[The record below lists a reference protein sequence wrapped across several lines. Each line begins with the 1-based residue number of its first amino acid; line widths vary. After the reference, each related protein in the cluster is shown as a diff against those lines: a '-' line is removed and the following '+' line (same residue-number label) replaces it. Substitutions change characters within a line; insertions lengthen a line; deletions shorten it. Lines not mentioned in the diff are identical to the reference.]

1 MKQSLEKL
9 ETLKKSLM
17 QEYFGYRSP
26 CMPNFDFLNG
36 RQEFS
41 LFAASAVEAEKV
53 FATSSAMCVIG
64 CRKALELAVKW
75 VYTVDNGIQA
85 PYKDNLSALI
95 HEYTFKKQLPP
106 LLFGKIKGIVA
117 FGNIAVHTGK
127 IVPPAFAVQSL
138 KSLFEFIQW
147 VDYSYGSDYQA
158 RTFDEQRIPK
168 THVSLD
174 MQKIRAQESLLGE
187 KDAEIERLRQ
197 QLAELADKY
206 TGAKER
212 NRQSRT
218 ITMEDL
224 SEFSTRKIY
233 IDAMLLGM
241 DWELEGPDSDV
252 SQEYEVEGMAGVPG
266 QKGYADYVLW
276 GRDGKPLAVVEA
288 KKACKDPNTGRTQAK
303 LYADCLEL
311 RFGQRPVM
319 FTTNGFD
326 TFFWDD
332 KGGPQRKVSR
342 IFSKTDLERIIERR
356 TSRLPL
362 ESITIS
368 NAITDRYYQQAAIRS
383 VCEEISR
390 GVRKHLLVMATG
402 TGKTRT
408 AASLVDVLSRGHH
421 ITNVL
426 FLADRTALVSQAK
439 DDFKTYLPNMSLC
452 NLCANKDDA
461 SARIVFSTYPT
472 IMNAIDREKSKDGG
486 MLFSPAHFDLI
497 VIDESHRS
505 IFKKYR
511 AIFEYFDA
519 ILLGLTATPKTEVAR
534 NTYEFFELENGVPT
548 YVYDY
553 DTAVHQD
560 HVLVPYYNYEV
571 TTKFLSEGITYE
583 ELSDED
589 KERYEDDFTEDGVM
603 PDSIPSQALNDFV
616 FNQKTVDL
624 VLQDLMERGI
634 MVNGGERIGKT
645 IIFAQNKRHA
655 EFILERFNKLYPQY
669 HGTWASRVVCDDSY
683 AQTVID
689 NFKEAEKTPY
699 IVVSVDMMDTG
710 IDVPACVNLV
720 FFKKVRSKTKFWQMI
735 GRGTR
740 LCPELTCTDLIERE
754 EYTGKKRFLI
764 FDYCG
769 NFEYFRQV
777 KHTTEGEVPISLS
790 ENIFRKCVRLVAA
803 FQDASKFDGAYQ
815 PWRRELTELCQ
826 GRIAGLNTDLFH
838 VRLAL
843 KHVEKFK
850 KPEAFICLSEL
861 DQQEL
866 TEHIAP
872 LVHFDE
878 ADAMALRFDNF
889 IYGFILNVLDE
900 SPLVRRDMARLV
912 TTARLLEKK
921 SSIPQVAA
929 KLPLLRQ
936 ISAPELWKDIDICKL
951 EDIRRELRALIRFLD
966 EGSKRKDIITILTDP
981 ILDSTA
987 GIPLPEED
995 PFESY
1000 KMKVNRYIEEHKNS
1014 LAIYNLTHNI
1024 SLTRKDY
1031 EELERVFTQELGSK
1045 EDYVKT
1051 FGGTPFGLLIRKI
1064 AKLDHEAVLAA
1075 FSEFINDQSLNSR
1088 QIAFVQ
1094 KIITH
1099 IEQNGYIEDISVLT
1113 KAPFDK
1119 PAKLLD
1125 FDEIR
1130 QRRLLAVIKSVRDNA
1145 LVI

>member
-1 MKQSLEKL
+1 
-9 ETLKKSLM
+9 
-17 QEYFGYRSP
+17 
-26 CMPNFDFLNG
+26 MPNFDFLNG

-41 LFAASAVEAEKV
+41 LFAPSAVEAEKV

-117 FGNIAVHTGK
+117 FGNMAVHTGK
-127 IVPPAFAVQSL
+127 TVPPAFAVQSL

-147 VDYSYGSDYQA
+147 VDYSYGSDYQV
-158 RTFDEQRIPK
+158 RTFDAQRIPK

-332 KGGPQRKVSR
+332 KGDPQRKVSR

-486 MLFSPAHFDLI
+486 ILFSPAHFDLI

-511 AIFEYFDA
+511 AIFEYFNA

-936 ISAPELWKDIDICKL
+936 ISDPELWKDIDICKL

-1051 FGGTPFGLLIRKI
+1051 FGDTPFGLLIRKI

-1094 KIITH
+1094 KVITH

-1125 FDEIR
+1125 FDERR
-1130 QRRLLAVIKSVRDNA
+1130 QERLLAVIKSVRDNA

>member
-1 MKQSLEKL
+1 
-9 ETLKKSLM
+9 
-17 QEYFGYRSP
+17 
-26 CMPNFDFLNG
+26 MPNFDFLNG

-106 LLFGKIKGIVA
+106 LLFGKIKGIVT
-117 FGNIAVHTGK
+117 FGNMAVHTGK

-147 VDYSYGSDYQA
+147 VDYSYGSDYQV
-158 RTFDEQRIPK
+158 RTFDAQRIPK

-174 MQKIRAQESLLGE
+174 MQKILAQESLLGE

-571 TTKFLSEGITYE
+571 MTKFLSEGITYE

-900 SPLVRRDMARLV
+900 SPLVKRDMARLV

-1051 FGGTPFGLLIRKI
+1051 FGDTPFGLLIRKI

-1094 KIITH
+1094 KVITH

>member
-1 MKQSLEKL
+1 
-9 ETLKKSLM
+9 
-17 QEYFGYRSP
+17 
-26 CMPNFDFLNG
+26 MPNFDFLSG

-75 VYTVDNGIQA
+75 VYTVDKGIQA

-95 HEYTFKKQLPP
+95 HEYSFKKQLPP

-117 FGNIAVHTGK
+117 FGNIAVHTSK
-127 IVPPAFAVQSL
+127 IVPLAFAVQSL

-288 KKACKDPNTGRTQAK
+288 KKTCKDPNTGRTQAK

-548 YVYDY
+548 YAYDY

-838 VRLAL
+838 VQLAL

-936 ISAPELWKDIDICKL
+936 ISDPELWKDIDICKL

-1051 FGGTPFGLLIRKI
+1051 FGDTPFGLLIRKI

-1094 KIITH
+1094 KVITH

-1125 FDEIR
+1125 FDERR
-1130 QRRLLAVIKSVRDNA
+1130 QERLLAVIKSVRDNA

>member
-1 MKQSLEKL
+1 
-9 ETLKKSLM
+9 
-17 QEYFGYRSP
+17 
-26 CMPNFDFLNG
+26 MPNFDFLNG

-41 LFAASAVEAEKV
+41 LFAPSAVEAEKV

-117 FGNIAVHTGK
+117 FGNMAVHTGK
-127 IVPPAFAVQSL
+127 TVPPAFAVQSL

-147 VDYSYGSDYQA
+147 VDYSYGSDYQV
-158 RTFDEQRIPK
+158 RTFDAQRIPK

-511 AIFEYFDA
+511 AIFEYFNA

-900 SPLVRRDMARLV
+900 SPLVKRDMARLV

-1051 FGGTPFGLLIRKI
+1051 FGDTPFGLLIRKI

-1094 KIITH
+1094 KVITH

>member
-1 MKQSLEKL
+1 
-9 ETLKKSLM
+9 
-17 QEYFGYRSP
+17 
-26 CMPNFDFLNG
+26 MPNFDFLNG

-106 LLFGKIKGIVA
+106 LLFGKIKGIVT

-127 IVPPAFAVQSL
+127 IVPLAFAVQSL

-266 QKGYADYVLW
+266 QKGYVDYVLW

-288 KKACKDPNTGRTQAK
+288 KKACKDPNTGRTQAR

-408 AASLVDVLSRGHH
+408 AASLVEVLSRGHH

-548 YVYDY
+548 YAYDY

-634 MVNGGERIGKT
+634 KVNGGERIGKT

-826 GRIAGLNTDLFH
+826 GQIAGLNTDLFH

-936 ISAPELWKDIDICKL
+936 ISDPELWKDIDICKL
-951 EDIRRELRALIRFLD
+951 ENIRRELRALICFLD

-1000 KMKVNRYIEEHKNS
+1000 KMKVNCYIEEHKNS

-1051 FGGTPFGLLIRKI
+1051 FGDTPFGLLIRKI

-1094 KIITH
+1094 KVITH

-1130 QRRLLAVIKSVRDNA
+1130 QRKLLAVIQSVRDNA
-1145 LVI
+1145 LVM

>member
-1 MKQSLEKL
+1 
-9 ETLKKSLM
+9 
-17 QEYFGYRSP
+17 
-26 CMPNFDFLNG
+26 MPNFDFLNG

-41 LFAASAVEAEKV
+41 LFAPSAVEAEKV

-117 FGNIAVHTGK
+117 FGNMAVHTGK
-127 IVPPAFAVQSL
+127 TVPPAFAVQSL

-147 VDYSYGSDYQA
+147 VDYSYGSDYQV
-158 RTFDEQRIPK
+158 RTFDAQRIPK

-439 DDFKTYLPNMSLC
+439 DDFKTYLPNTSLC

-486 MLFSPAHFDLI
+486 ILFSPAHFDLI

-511 AIFEYFDA
+511 AIFEYFNA

-838 VRLAL
+838 VQLAL

-900 SPLVRRDMARLV
+900 SPLVKRDMARLV

-1051 FGGTPFGLLIRKI
+1051 FGDTPFGLLIRKI

-1094 KIITH
+1094 KVITH

-1125 FDEIR
+1125 FDEIH

>member
-1 MKQSLEKL
+1 
-9 ETLKKSLM
+9 
-17 QEYFGYRSP
+17 
-26 CMPNFDFLNG
+26 MPNFDFLNG

-106 LLFGKIKGIVA
+106 LLFGKIKGIVT

-147 VDYSYGSDYQA
+147 VDYSYGSDYQV
-158 RTFDEQRIPK
+158 RTFDAQRIPK

-197 QLAELADKY
+197 QLAELANKY

-511 AIFEYFDA
+511 TIFEYFDA

-548 YVYDY
+548 YAYDY

-699 IVVSVDMMDTG
+699 IVASVDMMDTG

-838 VRLAL
+838 VQLAL

-936 ISAPELWKDIDICKL
+936 ISDPELWKDIDICKL

-1051 FGGTPFGLLIRKI
+1051 FGDTPFGLLIRKI

-1094 KIITH
+1094 KVITH

-1125 FDEIR
+1125 FDERR
-1130 QRRLLAVIKSVRDNA
+1130 QERLLAVIKSVRDNA

>member
-1 MKQSLEKL
+1 MS
-9 ETLKKSLM
+9 
-17 QEYFGYRSP
+17 
-26 CMPNFDFLNG
+26 NFDFLNG

-106 LLFGKIKGIVA
+106 LLFGKIKGIVT
-117 FGNIAVHTGK
+117 FGNMAVHTGK

-147 VDYSYGSDYQA
+147 VDYSYGSDYQV
-158 RTFDEQRIPK
+158 RTFDAQRIPK

-174 MQKIRAQESLLGE
+174 MQKILAQESLLGE

-218 ITMEDL
+218 IIMEDL

-900 SPLVRRDMARLV
+900 SPLVKRDMARLV

-1051 FGGTPFGLLIRKI
+1051 FGDTPFGLLIRKI

-1094 KIITH
+1094 KVITH

>member
-1 MKQSLEKL
+1 
-9 ETLKKSLM
+9 
-17 QEYFGYRSP
+17 
-26 CMPNFDFLNG
+26 MPNFDFLNG

-75 VYTVDNGIQA
+75 VYTVDKGIQA

-95 HEYTFKKQLPP
+95 HEYSFKKQLPP

-117 FGNIAVHTGK
+117 FGNIAVHTSK

-288 KKACKDPNTGRTQAK
+288 KKTCKDPNTGRTQAK

-497 VIDESHRS
+497 IIDESHRS

-548 YVYDY
+548 YAYDY

-838 VRLAL
+838 VQLAL

-936 ISAPELWKDIDICKL
+936 ISDPELWKDIDICKL

-1051 FGGTPFGLLIRKI
+1051 FGDTPFGLLIRKI

-1094 KIITH
+1094 KVITH

-1125 FDEIR
+1125 FDERR
-1130 QRRLLAVIKSVRDNA
+1130 QERLLAVIKSVRDNA

>member
-1 MKQSLEKL
+1 
-9 ETLKKSLM
+9 
-17 QEYFGYRSP
+17 
-26 CMPNFDFLNG
+26 MPNFDFLNG

-106 LLFGKIKGIVA
+106 LLFGKIKGIVT
-117 FGNIAVHTGK
+117 FGNMAVHTGK

-147 VDYSYGSDYQA
+147 VDYSYGSDYQV
-158 RTFDEQRIPK
+158 RTFDAQRIPK

-174 MQKIRAQESLLGE
+174 MQKILAQESLLGE

-803 FQDASKFDGAYQ
+803 FQDASKFDGTYQ

-838 VRLAL
+838 VQLAL

-900 SPLVRRDMARLV
+900 SPLVKRDMARLV

-936 ISAPELWKDIDICKL
+936 ISDPELWKDIDICKL

-1051 FGGTPFGLLIRKI
+1051 FGDTPFGLLIRKI

-1094 KIITH
+1094 KVITH

>member
-1 MKQSLEKL
+1 MS
-9 ETLKKSLM
+9 
-17 QEYFGYRSP
+17 
-26 CMPNFDFLNG
+26 NFDFLNG

-106 LLFGKIKGIVA
+106 LLFGKIKGIVT

-127 IVPPAFAVQSL
+127 IVPPAFALQSL

-147 VDYSYGSDYQA
+147 VDYSYGSDYQV
-158 RTFDEQRIPK
+158 RTFDAQRIPK

-342 IFSKTDLERIIERR
+342 IFSKTDLERIIEWR

-408 AASLVDVLSRGHH
+408 AASLVEVLSRGHH

-548 YVYDY
+548 YAYDY

-589 KERYEDDFTEDGVM
+589 KERYEDDFTEDGAM

-634 MVNGGERIGKT
+634 KVNGGERIGKT

-826 GRIAGLNTDLFH
+826 GQIAGLNTDLFH

-936 ISAPELWKDIDICKL
+936 ISDPELWKDIDICKL
-951 EDIRRELRALIRFLD
+951 ENIRRELRALICFLD

-1051 FGGTPFGLLIRKI
+1051 FGDTPFGLLIRKI

-1094 KIITH
+1094 KVITH

-1130 QRRLLAVIKSVRDNA
+1130 QRKLLAVIQSVRDNA
-1145 LVI
+1145 LVM

>member
-1 MKQSLEKL
+1 
-9 ETLKKSLM
+9 
-17 QEYFGYRSP
+17 
-26 CMPNFDFLNG
+26 
-36 RQEFS
+36 
-41 LFAASAVEAEKV
+41 
-53 FATSSAMCVIG
+53 
-64 CRKALELAVKW
+64 
-75 VYTVDNGIQA
+75 
-85 PYKDNLSALI
+85 
-95 HEYTFKKQLPP
+95 
-106 LLFGKIKGIVA
+106 
-117 FGNIAVHTGK
+117 
-127 IVPPAFAVQSL
+127 
-138 KSLFEFIQW
+138 
-147 VDYSYGSDYQA
+147 
-158 RTFDEQRIPK
+158 
-168 THVSLD
+168 
-174 MQKIRAQESLLGE
+174 
-187 KDAEIERLRQ
+187 
-197 QLAELADKY
+197 
-206 TGAKER
+206 
-212 NRQSRT
+212 
-218 ITMEDL
+218 MEDL

-276 GRDGKPLAVVEA
+276 GRDGKPLTVVEA

-936 ISAPELWKDIDICKL
+936 ISDPELWKDIDICKL

-1051 FGGTPFGLLIRKI
+1051 FGDTPFGLLIRKI

-1094 KIITH
+1094 KVITH

>member
-1 MKQSLEKL
+1 
-9 ETLKKSLM
+9 
-17 QEYFGYRSP
+17 
-26 CMPNFDFLNG
+26 MPNFDFLNG

-106 LLFGKIKGIVA
+106 LLFGKIKGIVT
-117 FGNIAVHTGK
+117 FGNMAVHTGK

-147 VDYSYGSDYQA
+147 VDYSYGSDYQV
-158 RTFDEQRIPK
+158 RTFDAQRIPK

-174 MQKIRAQESLLGE
+174 MQKILAQESLLGE

-486 MLFSPAHFDLI
+486 ILFSPAHFDLI

-511 AIFEYFDA
+511 AIFEYFNA

-936 ISAPELWKDIDICKL
+936 ISDPELWKDIDICKL

-1051 FGGTPFGLLIRKI
+1051 FGDTPFGLLIRKI

-1094 KIITH
+1094 KVITH

-1125 FDEIR
+1125 FDERR
-1130 QRRLLAVIKSVRDNA
+1130 QERLLAVIKSVRDNA

>member
-1 MKQSLEKL
+1 M
-9 ETLKKSLM
+9 
-17 QEYFGYRSP
+17 
-26 CMPNFDFLNG
+26 N
-36 RQEFS
+36 
-41 LFAASAVEAEKV
+41 
-53 FATSSAMCVIG
+53 
-64 CRKALELAVKW
+64 
-75 VYTVDNGIQA
+75 
-85 PYKDNLSALI
+85 
-95 HEYTFKKQLPP
+95 
-106 LLFGKIKGIVA
+106 
-117 FGNIAVHTGK
+117 
-127 IVPPAFAVQSL
+127 
-138 KSLFEFIQW
+138 
-147 VDYSYGSDYQA
+147 
-158 RTFDEQRIPK
+158 
-168 THVSLD
+168 
-174 MQKIRAQESLLGE
+174 
-187 KDAEIERLRQ
+187 
-197 QLAELADKY
+197 
-206 TGAKER
+206 
-212 NRQSRT
+212 
-218 ITMEDL
+218 
-224 SEFSTRKIY
+224 
-233 IDAMLLGM
+233 
-241 DWELEGPDSDV
+241 
-252 SQEYEVEGMAGVPG
+252 
-266 QKGYADYVLW
+266 
-276 GRDGKPLAVVEA
+276 GKPLAVVEA
-288 KKACKDPNTGRTQAK
+288 KKTCKDPNTGRTQAK

-497 VIDESHRS
+497 IIDESHRS

-548 YVYDY
+548 YAYDY

-683 AQTVID
+683 AQTVLD

-826 GRIAGLNTDLFH
+826 GRIDGLHPYVFH
-838 VRLAL
+838 VQVAL
-843 KHVEKFK
+843 THGESVN
-850 KPEAFICLSEL
+850 KPEASIDLSQL
-861 DQQEL
+861 D
-866 TEHIAP
+866 
-872 LVHFDE
+872 
-878 ADAMALRFDNF
+878 
-889 IYGFILNVLDE
+889 
-900 SPLVRRDMARLV
+900 
-912 TTARLLEKK
+912 
-921 SSIPQVAA
+921 PQ
-929 KLPLLRQ
+929 
-936 ISAPELWKDIDICKL
+936 
-951 EDIRRELRALIRFLD
+951 
-966 EGSKRKDIITILTDP
+966 
-981 ILDSTA
+981 
-987 GIPLPEED
+987 
-995 PFESY
+995 
-1000 KMKVNRYIEEHKNS
+1000 
-1014 LAIYNLTHNI
+1014 
-1024 SLTRKDY
+1024 
-1031 EELERVFTQELGSK
+1031 
-1045 EDYVKT
+1045 
-1051 FGGTPFGLLIRKI
+1051 
-1064 AKLDHEAVLAA
+1064 
-1075 FSEFINDQSLNSR
+1075 
-1088 QIAFVQ
+1088 
-1094 KIITH
+1094 
-1099 IEQNGYIEDISVLT
+1099 
-1113 KAPFDK
+1113 
-1119 PAKLLD
+1119 
-1125 FDEIR
+1125 
-1130 QRRLLAVIKSVRDNA
+1130 
-1145 LVI
+1145 

>member
-1 MKQSLEKL
+1 
-9 ETLKKSLM
+9 
-17 QEYFGYRSP
+17 
-26 CMPNFDFLNG
+26 MPNFDFLNG

-106 LLFGKIKGIVA
+106 LLFGKIKGIVT
-117 FGNIAVHTGK
+117 FGNMAVHTGK

-147 VDYSYGSDYQA
+147 VDYSYGSDYQV
-158 RTFDEQRIPK
+158 RTFDAQRIPK

-174 MQKIRAQESLLGE
+174 MQKILAQESLLGE

-838 VRLAL
+838 VQLAL

-900 SPLVRRDMARLV
+900 SPPVKRDMARLV

-936 ISAPELWKDIDICKL
+936 ISDPELWKDIDICKL

-1051 FGGTPFGLLIRKI
+1051 FGDTPFGLLIRKI

-1094 KIITH
+1094 KVITH

>member
-1 MKQSLEKL
+1 MSFQ
-9 ETLKKSLM
+9 T
-17 QEYFGYRSP
+17 RS
-26 CMPNFDFLNG
+26 
-36 RQEFS
+36 
-41 LFAASAVEAEKV
+41 
-53 FATSSAMCVIG
+53 
-64 CRKALELAVKW
+64 
-75 VYTVDNGIQA
+75 
-85 PYKDNLSALI
+85 
-95 HEYTFKKQLPP
+95 
-106 LLFGKIKGIVA
+106 
-117 FGNIAVHTGK
+117 
-127 IVPPAFAVQSL
+127 
-138 KSLFEFIQW
+138 
-147 VDYSYGSDYQA
+147 
-158 RTFDEQRIPK
+158 
-168 THVSLD
+168 
-174 MQKIRAQESLLGE
+174 
-187 KDAEIERLRQ
+187 
-197 QLAELADKY
+197 
-206 TGAKER
+206 
-212 NRQSRT
+212 
-218 ITMEDL
+218 
-224 SEFSTRKIY
+224 
-233 IDAMLLGM
+233 
-241 DWELEGPDSDV
+241 
-252 SQEYEVEGMAGVPG
+252 
-266 QKGYADYVLW
+266 
-276 GRDGKPLAVVEA
+276 
-288 KKACKDPNTGRTQAK
+288 
-303 LYADCLEL
+303 
-311 RFGQRPVM
+311 
-319 FTTNGFD
+319 
-326 TFFWDD
+326 
-332 KGGPQRKVSR
+332 
-342 IFSKTDLERIIERR
+342 
-356 TSRLPL
+356 
-362 ESITIS
+362 
-368 NAITDRYYQQAAIRS
+368 QQAAIRS

-838 VRLAL
+838 VQLAL

-900 SPLVRRDMARLV
+900 SPLVKRDMARLV

-936 ISAPELWKDIDICKL
+936 ISDPELWKDIDICKL

-1051 FGGTPFGLLIRKI
+1051 FGDTPFGLLIRKI

-1094 KIITH
+1094 KVITH

>member
-1 MKQSLEKL
+1 
-9 ETLKKSLM
+9 
-17 QEYFGYRSP
+17 
-26 CMPNFDFLNG
+26 MPNFDFLNG

-41 LFAASAVEAEKV
+41 LFAPSAVEAEKV

-117 FGNIAVHTGK
+117 FGNMAVHTGK
-127 IVPPAFAVQSL
+127 TVPPAFAVQSL

-147 VDYSYGSDYQA
+147 VDYSYGSDYQV
-158 RTFDEQRIPK
+158 RTFDAQRIPK

-486 MLFSPAHFDLI
+486 ILFSPAHFDLI

-589 KERYEDDFTEDGVM
+589 KERYEDDFTEDGAM

-936 ISAPELWKDIDICKL
+936 ISDPELWKDIDICKL

-1051 FGGTPFGLLIRKI
+1051 FGDTPFGLLIRKI

-1094 KIITH
+1094 KVITH

>member
-1 MKQSLEKL
+1 
-9 ETLKKSLM
+9 
-17 QEYFGYRSP
+17 
-26 CMPNFDFLNG
+26 MPNFDFLNG

-117 FGNIAVHTGK
+117 FGNMAVHTGK
-127 IVPPAFAVQSL
+127 TVPPAFAVQSL

-147 VDYSYGSDYQA
+147 VDYSYGSDYQV
-158 RTFDEQRIPK
+158 RTFDAQRIPK

-589 KERYEDDFTEDGVM
+589 KERYEDDFTEDGAM

-838 VRLAL
+838 VQLAL

-900 SPLVRRDMARLV
+900 SPPVKRDMARLV

-936 ISAPELWKDIDICKL
+936 ISDPELWKDIDICKL

-1051 FGGTPFGLLIRKI
+1051 FGDTPFGLLIRKI

-1094 KIITH
+1094 KVITH

-1130 QRRLLAVIKSVRDNA
+1130 QERLLAVIKSVRDNA

>member
-1 MKQSLEKL
+1 
-9 ETLKKSLM
+9 
-17 QEYFGYRSP
+17 
-26 CMPNFDFLNG
+26 MPNFDFLNG

-117 FGNIAVHTGK
+117 FGNMAVHTGK
-127 IVPPAFAVQSL
+127 TVPPAFAVQSL

-147 VDYSYGSDYQA
+147 VDYSYGSDYQV
-158 RTFDEQRIPK
+158 RTFDAQRIPK

-838 VRLAL
+838 VQLAL

-900 SPLVRRDMARLV
+900 SPLVKRDMARLV

-929 KLPLLRQ
+929 KLPRLRQ
-936 ISAPELWKDIDICKL
+936 ISDPELWKDIDICKL

-1051 FGGTPFGLLIRKI
+1051 FGDTPFGLLIRKI

-1094 KIITH
+1094 KVITH

>member
-1 MKQSLEKL
+1 
-9 ETLKKSLM
+9 
-17 QEYFGYRSP
+17 
-26 CMPNFDFLNG
+26 MPNFDFLNG

-106 LLFGKIKGIVA
+106 LLFGKIKGIVT
-117 FGNIAVHTGK
+117 FGNMAVHTGK

-147 VDYSYGSDYQA
+147 VDYSYGSDYQV
-158 RTFDEQRIPK
+158 RTFDAQRIPK

-174 MQKIRAQESLLGE
+174 MQKILAQESLLGE

-486 MLFSPAHFDLI
+486 ILFSPAHFDLI

-548 YVYDY
+548 YAYDY

-589 KERYEDDFTEDGVM
+589 KERYEDDFTEDGAM

-838 VRLAL
+838 VQLAL

-900 SPLVRRDMARLV
+900 SPLVKRDMARLV

-936 ISAPELWKDIDICKL
+936 ISDPELWKDIDICKL

-1051 FGGTPFGLLIRKI
+1051 FGDTPFGLLIRKI

-1094 KIITH
+1094 KVITH

-1125 FDEIR
+1125 FDERR
-1130 QRRLLAVIKSVRDNA
+1130 QERLLAVIKSVRDNA

>member
-1 MKQSLEKL
+1 
-9 ETLKKSLM
+9 
-17 QEYFGYRSP
+17 
-26 CMPNFDFLNG
+26 MPNFDFLNG

-106 LLFGKIKGIVA
+106 LLFGKIKGIVT

-147 VDYSYGSDYQA
+147 VDYSYGSDYQV
-158 RTFDEQRIPK
+158 RTFDAQRIPK
-168 THVSLD
+168 AHVSLD
-174 MQKIRAQESLLGE
+174 MQKVRAQESLLGE

-548 YVYDY
+548 YAYDY

-603 PDSIPSQALNDFV
+603 PESIPSQALNDFV

-634 MVNGGERIGKT
+634 KVNGGERIGKT

-740 LCPELTCTDLIERE
+740 LCPGLTCTDLIERE

-929 KLPLLRQ
+929 RLPLLRQ
-936 ISAPELWKDIDICKL
+936 ISDPELWKDIDICKL

-981 ILDSTA
+981 ILDSNA

-1051 FGGTPFGLLIRKI
+1051 FGDTPFGLLIRKI

-1075 FSEFINDQSLNSR
+1075 FSEFINDQLLNSR

-1094 KIITH
+1094 KVITH

-1145 LVI
+1145 LVM

>member
-1 MKQSLEKL
+1 
-9 ETLKKSLM
+9 
-17 QEYFGYRSP
+17 
-26 CMPNFDFLNG
+26 MPNFDFLDG

-53 FATSSAMCVIG
+53 FATSPAMCVIG

-117 FGNIAVHTGK
+117 FGNMAVHTSK

-158 RTFDEQRIPK
+158 RAFDEQRIPK

-288 KKACKDPNTGRTQAK
+288 KKACKDPNTGRTQAR

-472 IMNAIDREKSKDGG
+472 IMNAIDSAKSKDGG

-497 VIDESHRS
+497 IIDESHRS

-548 YVYDY
+548 YAYDY

-583 ELSDED
+583 ELSEED

-634 MVNGGERIGKT
+634 RVNGGERIGKT

-740 LCPELTCTDLIERE
+740 LCPGLTCTDLIERE

-777 KHTTEGEVPISLS
+777 KHTMEGEVPISLS

-803 FQDASKFDGAYQ
+803 FQDASKFDGVYQ
-815 PWRRELTELCQ
+815 PWRKELTEICRCQ
-826 GRIAGLNTDLFH
+826 IADLNTDLFH
-838 VRLAL
+838 ARLAL

-872 LVHFDE
+872 LVHFDDP
-878 ADAMALRFDNF
+878 DAMALRFDNF

-921 SSIPQVAA
+921 SSIPQVAE

-936 ISAPELWKDIDICKL
+936 ISDPALWKDIDIFKL
-951 EDIRRELRALIRFLD
+951 ENIRRELRALICFLD

-1051 FGGTPFGLLIRKI
+1051 FGDTPFGLLIRKI

-1094 KIITH
+1094 KVITH
-1099 IEQNGYIEDISVLT
+1099 IEQNGYIEDISVLM

-1125 FDEIR
+1125 FDKIR
-1130 QRRLLAVIKSVRDNA
+1130 QKKLLAVIQSVRDNA
-1145 LVI
+1145 LVM

>member
-1 MKQSLEKL
+1 
-9 ETLKKSLM
+9 
-17 QEYFGYRSP
+17 
-26 CMPNFDFLNG
+26 MPNFDFLNG

-117 FGNIAVHTGK
+117 FGNMAVHTGK
-127 IVPPAFAVQSL
+127 TVPPAFAVQSL

-147 VDYSYGSDYQA
+147 VDYSYGSDYQV
-158 RTFDEQRIPK
+158 RTFDAQRIPK

-900 SPLVRRDMARLV
+900 SPLVKRDMARLV

-1051 FGGTPFGLLIRKI
+1051 FGDTPFGLLIRKI

-1094 KIITH
+1094 KVITH

>member
-1 MKQSLEKL
+1 MS
-9 ETLKKSLM
+9 
-17 QEYFGYRSP
+17 
-26 CMPNFDFLNG
+26 NFDFLNG

-53 FATSSAMCVIG
+53 FATSPAMCVIG

-106 LLFGKIKGIVA
+106 LLFGKVKGIVA

-147 VDYSYGSDYQA
+147 VDYSYGSDYQV
-158 RTFDEQRIPK
+158 RTFDAQRIPK

-266 QKGYADYVLW
+266 QKGYVDYVLW

-342 IFSKTDLERIIERR
+342 IFSKADLERIIERR

-497 VIDESHRS
+497 IIDESHRS

-548 YVYDY
+548 YAYDY

-583 ELSDED
+583 DLSEED
-589 KERYEDDFTEDGVM
+589 KERYEDDFTEDGAM

-634 MVNGGERIGKT
+634 KVNGGERIGKT

-826 GRIAGLNTDLFH
+826 GQIAGLNTDLFH

-936 ISAPELWKDIDICKL
+936 ISDPELWKDIDICKL
-951 EDIRRELRALIRFLD
+951 ENIRRELRALICFLD

-1051 FGGTPFGLLIRKI
+1051 FGDTPFGLLIRKI

-1094 KIITH
+1094 KVITH

-1130 QRRLLAVIKSVRDNA
+1130 QRKLLAVIQSVRDNA
-1145 LVI
+1145 LVM

>member
-1 MKQSLEKL
+1 
-9 ETLKKSLM
+9 
-17 QEYFGYRSP
+17 
-26 CMPNFDFLNG
+26 MPNFDFLNG

-41 LFAASAVEAEKV
+41 LFAPSAVEAEKV

-106 LLFGKIKGIVA
+106 LLFGKIKGIVT
-117 FGNIAVHTGK
+117 FGNMAVHTGK

-147 VDYSYGSDYQA
+147 VDYSYGSDYQV
-158 RTFDEQRIPK
+158 RTFDAQRIPK

-174 MQKIRAQESLLGE
+174 MQKILAQESLLGE

-936 ISAPELWKDIDICKL
+936 ISDPELWKDIDICKL

-1051 FGGTPFGLLIRKI
+1051 FGDTPFGLLIRKI

-1094 KIITH
+1094 KVITH

-1125 FDEIR
+1125 FDERR
-1130 QRRLLAVIKSVRDNA
+1130 QERLLAVIKSVRDNA

>member
-1 MKQSLEKL
+1 
-9 ETLKKSLM
+9 
-17 QEYFGYRSP
+17 
-26 CMPNFDFLNG
+26 MPNFDFLNG

-106 LLFGKIKGIVA
+106 LLFGKIKGIVT

-147 VDYSYGSDYQA
+147 VDYSYGSDYQV
-158 RTFDEQRIPK
+158 RTFDAQRIPK

-497 VIDESHRS
+497 IIDESHRS

-548 YVYDY
+548 YAYDY

-777 KHTTEGEVPISLS
+777 KHTTGGEVPISLS

-838 VRLAL
+838 VQLAL

-900 SPLVRRDMARLV
+900 SPLVKRDMARLV

-936 ISAPELWKDIDICKL
+936 ISDPELWKDIDICKL

-1051 FGGTPFGLLIRKI
+1051 FGDTPFGLLIRKI

-1094 KIITH
+1094 KVITH

-1125 FDEIR
+1125 FDERR
-1130 QRRLLAVIKSVRDNA
+1130 QERLLAVIKSVRDNA

>member
-1 MKQSLEKL
+1 
-9 ETLKKSLM
+9 
-17 QEYFGYRSP
+17 
-26 CMPNFDFLNG
+26 MPNFDFLNG

-106 LLFGKIKGIVA
+106 LLFGKIKGIVT
-117 FGNIAVHTGK
+117 FGNMAVHTGK

-147 VDYSYGSDYQA
+147 VDYSYGSDYQV
-158 RTFDEQRIPK
+158 RTFDAQRIPK

-174 MQKIRAQESLLGE
+174 MQKILAQESLLGE

-900 SPLVRRDMARLV
+900 SPLVKRDMARLV

-1051 FGGTPFGLLIRKI
+1051 FGDTPFGLLIRKI

-1094 KIITH
+1094 KVITH

-1125 FDEIR
+1125 FDERR
-1130 QRRLLAVIKSVRDNA
+1130 QERLLAVIKSVRDNA

>member
-1 MKQSLEKL
+1 MS
-9 ETLKKSLM
+9 
-17 QEYFGYRSP
+17 
-26 CMPNFDFLNG
+26 NFDFLNG

-106 LLFGKIKGIVA
+106 LLFGKIKGIVT

-147 VDYSYGSDYQA
+147 VDYSYGSDYQV
-158 RTFDEQRIPK
+158 RTFDAQRIPK

-266 QKGYADYVLW
+266 QKGYVDYVLW

-497 VIDESHRS
+497 IIDESHRS

-548 YVYDY
+548 YAYDY

-838 VRLAL
+838 VQLAL

-921 SSIPQVAA
+921 SSIP
-929 KLPLLRQ
+929 LLRQ
-936 ISAPELWKDIDICKL
+936 ISDPELWKDIDICKL

-1051 FGGTPFGLLIRKI
+1051 FGDTPFGLLIRKI

-1094 KIITH
+1094 KVITH

-1125 FDEIR
+1125 FDERR
-1130 QRRLLAVIKSVRDNA
+1130 QERLLAVIKSVRDNA

>member
-1 MKQSLEKL
+1 MS
-9 ETLKKSLM
+9 
-17 QEYFGYRSP
+17 RSS
-26 CMPNFDFLNG
+26 CMSNFDFLNG

-106 LLFGKIKGIVA
+106 LLFGKIKGIVT

-147 VDYSYGSDYQA
+147 VDYSYGSDYQV
-158 RTFDEQRIPK
+158 RTFDAQRIPK

-266 QKGYADYVLW
+266 QKGYVDYVLW

-497 VIDESHRS
+497 IIDESHRS

-548 YVYDY
+548 YAYDY

-838 VRLAL
+838 VQLAL

-936 ISAPELWKDIDICKL
+936 ISDPELWKDIDICKL

-1051 FGGTPFGLLIRKI
+1051 FGDTPFGLLIRKI

-1094 KIITH
+1094 KVITH

-1125 FDEIR
+1125 FDERR
-1130 QRRLLAVIKSVRDNA
+1130 QERLLAVIKSVRDNA

>member
-1 MKQSLEKL
+1 
-9 ETLKKSLM
+9 
-17 QEYFGYRSP
+17 
-26 CMPNFDFLNG
+26 MPNFDFLNG

-106 LLFGKIKGIVA
+106 LLFGKIKGIVT
-117 FGNIAVHTGK
+117 FGNMAVHTGK

-147 VDYSYGSDYQA
+147 VDYSYGSDYQV
-158 RTFDEQRIPK
+158 RTFDAQRIPK

-174 MQKIRAQESLLGE
+174 MQKILAQESLLGE

-826 GRIAGLNTDLFH
+826 GRIAGLNTDLVH

-1051 FGGTPFGLLIRKI
+1051 FGDTPFGLLIRKI

-1094 KIITH
+1094 KVITH

-1125 FDEIR
+1125 FDERR
-1130 QRRLLAVIKSVRDNA
+1130 QERLLAVIKSVRDNA

>member
-1 MKQSLEKL
+1 
-9 ETLKKSLM
+9 
-17 QEYFGYRSP
+17 
-26 CMPNFDFLNG
+26 MPNFDFLNG

-106 LLFGKIKGIVA
+106 LLFGKIKGIVT
-117 FGNIAVHTGK
+117 FGNMAVHTGK

-147 VDYSYGSDYQA
+147 VDYSYGSDYQV
-158 RTFDEQRIPK
+158 RTFDAQRIPK

-174 MQKIRAQESLLGE
+174 MQKILAQESLLGE

-218 ITMEDL
+218 IIMEDL

-838 VRLAL
+838 VQLAL

-900 SPLVRRDMARLV
+900 SPLVKRDMARLV

-1051 FGGTPFGLLIRKI
+1051 FGDTPFGLLIRKI

-1094 KIITH
+1094 KVITH

>member
-1 MKQSLEKL
+1 
-9 ETLKKSLM
+9 
-17 QEYFGYRSP
+17 
-26 CMPNFDFLNG
+26 MPNFDFLNG

-106 LLFGKIKGIVA
+106 LLFGKIKGIVT
-117 FGNIAVHTGK
+117 FGNMAVHTGK

-147 VDYSYGSDYQA
+147 VDYSYGSDYQV
-158 RTFDEQRIPK
+158 RTFDAQRIPK

-174 MQKIRAQESLLGE
+174 MQKILAQESLLGE

-486 MLFSPAHFDLI
+486 ILFSPAHFDLI

-589 KERYEDDFTEDGVM
+589 KERYEDDFTEDGAM

-838 VRLAL
+838 VQLAL

-900 SPLVRRDMARLV
+900 SPLVKRDMARLV

-936 ISAPELWKDIDICKL
+936 ISDPELWKDIDICKL

-1051 FGGTPFGLLIRKI
+1051 FGDTPFGLLIRKI

-1094 KIITH
+1094 KVITH

>member
-1 MKQSLEKL
+1 
-9 ETLKKSLM
+9 
-17 QEYFGYRSP
+17 
-26 CMPNFDFLNG
+26 MPNFDFLNG

-106 LLFGKIKGIVA
+106 LLFGKIKGIVT
-117 FGNIAVHTGK
+117 FGNMAVHTGK

-147 VDYSYGSDYQA
+147 VDYSYGSDYQV
-158 RTFDEQRIPK
+158 RTFDAQRIPK

-900 SPLVRRDMARLV
+900 SPLVKRDMARLV

-936 ISAPELWKDIDICKL
+936 ISDPELWKDIDICKL

-1051 FGGTPFGLLIRKI
+1051 FGDTPFGLLIRKI

-1094 KIITH
+1094 KVITH

>member
-1 MKQSLEKL
+1 
-9 ETLKKSLM
+9 
-17 QEYFGYRSP
+17 
-26 CMPNFDFLNG
+26 MPNFDFLNG

-117 FGNIAVHTGK
+117 FGNMAVHTGK
-127 IVPPAFAVQSL
+127 TVPPAFAVQSL

-147 VDYSYGSDYQA
+147 VDYSYGSDYEV
-158 RTFDEQRIPK
+158 RTFDAQRIPK

-174 MQKIRAQESLLGE
+174 MQKILAQESLLGE

-486 MLFSPAHFDLI
+486 ILFSPAHFDLI

-589 KERYEDDFTEDGVM
+589 KERYEDDFTEDGAM

-900 SPLVRRDMARLV
+900 SPLVKRDMARLV

-1051 FGGTPFGLLIRKI
+1051 FGDTPFGLLIRKI

-1094 KIITH
+1094 KVITH

-1125 FDEIR
+1125 FDERR
-1130 QRRLLAVIKSVRDNA
+1130 QERLLAVIKSVRDNA

>member
-1 MKQSLEKL
+1 
-9 ETLKKSLM
+9 
-17 QEYFGYRSP
+17 
-26 CMPNFDFLNG
+26 MPNFDFLNG

-41 LFAASAVEAEKV
+41 LFAPSAVEAEKV

-117 FGNIAVHTGK
+117 FGNMAVHTGK
-127 IVPPAFAVQSL
+127 TVPPAFAVQSL

-147 VDYSYGSDYQA
+147 VDYSYGSDYQV
-158 RTFDEQRIPK
+158 RTFDAQRIPK

-174 MQKIRAQESLLGE
+174 MQKILAQESLLGE

-218 ITMEDL
+218 IIMEDL

-548 YVYDY
+548 YAYDY

-838 VRLAL
+838 VQLAL

-900 SPLVRRDMARLV
+900 SPLVKRDMARLV

-936 ISAPELWKDIDICKL
+936 ISDPELWKDIDICKL

-981 ILDSTA
+981 VLDSTA

-1000 KMKVNRYIEEHKNS
+1000 KMKVNRYIEEHKNA

-1051 FGGTPFGLLIRKI
+1051 FGDTPFGLLIRKI

-1094 KIITH
+1094 KVITH

>member
-1 MKQSLEKL
+1 
-9 ETLKKSLM
+9 
-17 QEYFGYRSP
+17 
-26 CMPNFDFLNG
+26 MPNFDFLNG

-106 LLFGKIKGIVA
+106 LLFGKIKGIVT

-421 ITNVL
+421 ITNVP

-548 YVYDY
+548 YAYDY

-583 ELSDED
+583 DLSDED

-634 MVNGGERIGKT
+634 KVNGGERIGKT

-699 IVVSVDMMDTG
+699 IVVSVGMMDTG

-720 FFKKVRSKTKFWQMI
+720 FFKKVRSKTKFWQMV

-777 KHTTEGEVPISLS
+777 KHTMEGEVPISLS
-790 ENIFRKCVRLVAA
+790 ENIFRKCIRLVAA
-803 FQDASKFDGAYQ
+803 FQDASKFDSAYQ

-936 ISAPELWKDIDICKL
+936 ISDPELWKDIDICKL
-951 EDIRRELRALIRFLD
+951 EDIRRELRTLICFLD

-981 ILDSTA
+981 VLDSTA

-1051 FGGTPFGLLIRKI
+1051 FGDTPFGLLIRKI
-1064 AKLDHEAVLAA
+1064 AKLDHEAVLVA

-1094 KIITH
+1094 KVITH

-1125 FDEIR
+1125 FDERR

-1145 LVI
+1145 LVM

>member
-1 MKQSLEKL
+1 
-9 ETLKKSLM
+9 
-17 QEYFGYRSP
+17 
-26 CMPNFDFLNG
+26 MPNFDFLNG

-106 LLFGKIKGIVA
+106 LLFGKIKGIVT
-117 FGNIAVHTGK
+117 FGNMAVHTGK

-147 VDYSYGSDYQA
+147 VDYSYGSDYQV
-158 RTFDEQRIPK
+158 RTFDAQRIPK

-174 MQKIRAQESLLGE
+174 MQKILAQESLLGE

-212 NRQSRT
+212 NRQNRT

-486 MLFSPAHFDLI
+486 ILFSPAHFDLI

-511 AIFEYFDA
+511 AIFEYFNA

-936 ISAPELWKDIDICKL
+936 ISDPELWKDIDICKL

-1045 EDYVKT
+1045 ADYVKT
-1051 FGGTPFGLLIRKI
+1051 FGDTPFGLLIRKI

-1094 KIITH
+1094 KVITH

-1125 FDEIR
+1125 FDERR
-1130 QRRLLAVIKSVRDNA
+1130 QERLLAVIKSVRDNA

>member
-1 MKQSLEKL
+1 MS
-9 ETLKKSLM
+9 
-17 QEYFGYRSP
+17 
-26 CMPNFDFLNG
+26 NFDFLNG

-117 FGNIAVHTGK
+117 FGNMAVHTGK
-127 IVPPAFAVQSL
+127 TVPPAFAVQSL

-147 VDYSYGSDYQA
+147 VDYSYGSDYQV
-158 RTFDEQRIPK
+158 RTFDAQRIPK

-174 MQKIRAQESLLGE
+174 MQKILAQESLLGE

-511 AIFEYFDA
+511 AIFEYFNA

-838 VRLAL
+838 VQLAL

-900 SPLVRRDMARLV
+900 SPLVKRDMARLV

-936 ISAPELWKDIDICKL
+936 ISDPELWKDIDICKL

-995 PFESY
+995 LFESY

-1051 FGGTPFGLLIRKI
+1051 FGDTPFGLLIRKI

-1094 KIITH
+1094 KVITH

>member
-1 MKQSLEKL
+1 MS
-9 ETLKKSLM
+9 
-17 QEYFGYRSP
+17 
-26 CMPNFDFLNG
+26 NFDFLNG

-106 LLFGKIKGIVA
+106 LLFGKIKGIVT
-117 FGNIAVHTGK
+117 FGNMAVHTGK

-147 VDYSYGSDYQA
+147 VDYSYGSDYQV
-158 RTFDEQRIPK
+158 RTFDAQRIPK

-174 MQKIRAQESLLGE
+174 MQKILAQESLLGE

-252 SQEYEVEGMAGVPG
+252 SQEYEVEGMAVVPG

-669 HGTWASRVVCDDSY
+669 HGTWASRVACDDSY

-900 SPLVRRDMARLV
+900 SPLVKRDMARLV

-1051 FGGTPFGLLIRKI
+1051 FGDTPFGLLIRKI

-1094 KIITH
+1094 KVITH

-1125 FDEIR
+1125 FDERR
-1130 QRRLLAVIKSVRDNA
+1130 QERLLAVIKSVRDNA